1 MRIDRL
7 HIKSPWKNL
16 GDFKVDFDERRDVA
30 VVIGRNG
37 SAKSNLL
44 EAIITI
50 FRNLDL
56 GETAPFAFDLRYEI
70 LGKKVALIAEADK
83 HPKAEVAGKPV
94 TLPEVRRE
102 WTPKYVVGYYSGVSD
117 RFEELFRKHDLK
129 ARDET
134 LVPAKS
140 EAEPTKLEF
149 RRFICARPVH
159 GLFALLSFYFSED
172 DVVTEFLK
180 ELPRIEAFDSALLV
194 LHKPD
199 WASSKSPGADKFWG
213 ALGPVRELLDR
224 FRRHSLAPF
233 SRSVQV
239 KLDFARRETREL
251 LYLFLPDLTALQELA
266 NEYGGDP
273 RALFQALDTM
283 RLSGL
288 IEDFRV
294 RVRVRGSAG
303 AIHTRQLSEGEQQLL
318 TVLGL
323 MRFTRNA
330 GSLYLLDEPDTHLN
344 PAWEV
349 DYLKRLRTIGG
360 IESHSHTILATH
372 DPLLVA
378 GLCKEE
384 IRVLTRNH
392 EGRIFA
398 TEPEDDP
405 RGTGVAGVLT
415 SPLYGLESQLDAFS
429 LRVLKR
435 IYELS
440 LTERSPRRTR
450 HLVRLRKLL
459 PAIETAETSPDPYR
473 NIARDAYQLAQ
484 EDVLKMDE
492 PGDRKK
498 RIIDKLAARL
508 IEEATKGMS

>member
-56 GETAPFAFDLRYEI
+56 GETAPFGYDLRYEI
-70 LGKKVALIAEADK
+70 QGKKVALIAEADK
-83 HPKAEVAGKPV
+83 QPKAEVEGKPV
-94 TLPEVRRE
+94 ALPEVRQA

-134 LVPAKS
+134 LVPARND
-140 EAEPTKLEF
+140 AEPAKLVF

-159 GLFALLSFYFSED
+159 GLFALLSFYFSKD

-180 ELPRIEAFDSALLV
+180 ELPRIDAFDSALLV
-194 LHKPD
+194 LHKPN

-251 LYLFLPDLTALQELA
+251 LYLFLPDVKALRELA

-288 IEDFRV
+288 IEDFLV
-294 RVRVRGSAG
+294 RVRVHGSAG

-349 DYLKRLRTIGG
+349 DYLERLRTIGG

-378 GLCKEE
+378 GLRKEE

-392 EGRIFA
+392 EGRIIA
-398 TEPEDDP
+398 TEPEEDP

-435 IYELS
+435 IYDVS
-440 LTERSPRRTR
+440 LMERSPRRTR
-450 HLVRLRKLL
+450 HLARLRKLL

-484 EDVLKMDE
+484 EDVMKMDE

-498 RIIDKLAARL
+498 RIIDKLAMRL
-508 IEEATKGMS
+508 VEEATEGVS

>member
-1 MRIDRL
+1 MKIDRL

-16 GDFKVDFDERRDVA
+16 GDFKVNFDERRDVA
-30 VVIGRNG
+30 VIIGRNG

-56 GETAPFAFDLRYEI
+56 GEPAPFGYDIQYRIE
-70 LGKKVALIAEADK
+70 GKKVALLAEADK
-83 HPKAEVAGKPV
+83 QPKAEVDGKV
-94 TLPEVRRE
+94 VGLPEVRRE
-102 WTPKYVVGYYSGVSD
+102 WMPKYVVGYYSGVSD
-117 RFEELFRKHDLK
+117 RFEEIFRKHDLK

-134 LVPAKS
+134 LVPVRNESEPAK
-140 EAEPTKLEF
+140 LGF

-159 GLFALLSFYFSED
+159 GLFALLSFYFSKDE
-172 DVVTEFLK
+172 VVTGFLK

-194 LHKPD
+194 LHKPE
-199 WASSKSPGADKFWG
+199 WATSKSPGADKFWG

-251 LYLFLPDLTALQELA
+251 LYLFLPDLKALQELA
-266 NEYGGDP
+266 SEYGSDP

-349 DYLKRLRTIGG
+349 DYLERLRTIGG
-360 IESHSHTILATH
+360 IESHSHTILRHT
-372 DPLLVA
+372 
-378 GLCKEE
+378 
-384 IRVLTRNH
+384 IR
-392 EGRIFA
+392 
-398 TEPEDDP
+398 
-405 RGTGVAGVLT
+405 
-415 SPLYGLESQLDAFS
+415 FS
-429 LRVLKR
+429 WLG
-435 IYELS
+435 Y
-440 LTERSPRRTR
+440 
-450 HLVRLRKLL
+450 
-459 PAIETAETSPDPYR
+459 A
-473 NIARDAYQLAQ
+473 
-484 EDVLKMDE
+484 
-492 PGDRKK
+492 KK
-498 RIIDKLAARL
+498 K
-508 IEEATKGMS
+508 

>member
-1 MRIDRL
+1 MRIDCLR
-7 HIKSPWKNL
+7 IKSPWKNL
-16 GDFKVDFDERRDVA
+16 EDFTVDFDERRDVA
-30 VVIGRNG
+30 VIIGRNG

-56 GETAPFAFDLRYEI
+56 GEAAPFAYELRYEI
-70 LGKKVALIAEADK
+70 LGKKVKVIAEADK
-83 HPKAEVAGKPV
+83 HPKAEVDGKSV
-94 TLPEVRRE
+94 ALSEVRRV
-102 WTPKYVVGYYSGVSD
+102 WTPKYLVGYYSGVSD
-117 RFEELFRKHDLK
+117 RFEELFRRHDLK
-129 ARDET
+129 ARDQT
-134 LVPAKS
+134 LVPARGDS
-140 EAEPTKLEF
+140 EPAKLEF

-159 GLFALLSFYFSED
+159 GLFALLSFYFSKDE
-172 DVVTEFLK
+172 VVTEFLK

-251 LYLFLPDLTALQELA
+251 FYLFLPDLNALQELA

-294 RVRVRGSAG
+294 RVRVRGSMG

-344 PAWEV
+344 PAWEI
-349 DYLKRLRTIGG
+349 DYLERLRTIGG

-378 GLCKEE
+378 GLLKGE
-384 IRVLTRNH
+384 IRVLTRNQ
-392 EGRIFA
+392 EGRIVA
-398 TEPEDDP
+398 TEPDEDP

-435 IYELS
+435 IYEVS
-440 LTERSPRRTR
+440 LKERGATKTR
-450 HLVRLRKLL
+450 HLARLRKLL

-484 EDVLKMDE
+484 NVVLKMDE
-492 PGDRKK
+492 PSDRKK
-498 RIIDKLAARL
+498 LLIEKLAAKL
-508 IEEATKGMS
+508 VEEAQEAVS

>member
-16 GDFKVDFDERRDVA
+16 CDFKVDLDERRDVA

-56 GETAPFAFDLRYEI
+56 GETAPFAYDLRYEI
-70 LGKKVALIAEADK
+70 QGKKVALIAEADK
-83 HPKAEVAGKPV
+83 QPKAEVDGKSV
-94 TLPEVRRE
+94 ALPEVRRE

-140 EAEPTKLEF
+140 EAAPTKLQF

-159 GLFALLSFYFSED
+159 GLFALLSFYFYED

-349 DYLKRLRTIGG
+349 DYLERLRTIGG

-384 IRVLTRNH
+384 IRILTRNQ
-392 EGRIFA
+392 EGRIVA

-435 IYELS
+435 IYDLS
-440 LTERSPRRTR
+440 LTDRSASRTR
-450 HLVRLRKLL
+450 HLARLRKLL

-484 EDVLKMDE
+484 EHVLKMDE
-492 PGDRKK
+492 TGDRKK
-498 RIIDKLAARL
+498 RIIDKLALRL
-508 IEEATKGMS
+508 VDEATEVVS